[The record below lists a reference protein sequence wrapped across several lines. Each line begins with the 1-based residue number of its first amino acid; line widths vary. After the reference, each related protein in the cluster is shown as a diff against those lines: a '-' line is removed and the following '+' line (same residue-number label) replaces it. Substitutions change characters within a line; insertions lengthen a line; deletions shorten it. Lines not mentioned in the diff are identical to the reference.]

1 MIEVKGLTKFYGT
14 FRALHDVSFSVAK
27 GEVLGFLGPN
37 GAGKST
43 TMKILTSFISAS
55 EGTATVCGIDVHAQP
70 LEVRKRI
77 GYLPENPPLYVEM
90 PVDSYLQFAGRSR
103 GLKGHALADRVD
115 TVVQDC
121 GLRPKLKARI
131 GELSKGYRQRVG
143 LAQALIHDPEVLILD
158 EPTSGMDPM
167 QVIEIRQLINRLR
180 RDKCIIFSTH
190 ILQEATAVASRLV
203 IINGGRKIADGVTD
217 DLAAKAADRLDVR
230 VLVRGAGMEFVDTL
244 RKVPGAASVEEQIAP
259 DGYRRYLVRVTG
271 GQRGTRDCC
280 EQIAAM
286 VQHSSLALA
295 ELAPEKL
302 TLEGIFLNLLR
313 KEADA
318 AAPKPAAPATE
329 AVAAKPES
337 PTVALPEDPDATAAA
352 TRVTGHPTTSDS
364 YKAAAS
370 ETAYDDQ
377 FGTEAIK
384 AAEAAEAAKVA
395 RAQAASDSDGYDP
408 FSTVR
413 LEETDTA
420 ALIREEARKLAEQ
433 NAQRKRGDA

>member
-43 TMKILTSFISAS
+43 TMKILTSYISAS

-203 IINGGRKIADGVTD
+203 IINGGEKIADGVAE
-217 DLAAKAADRLDVR
+217 DLASKAADRQDIR
-230 VLVRGAGMEFVDTL
+230 VLVRGADAAFAEVL
-244 RKVPGAASVEEQIAP
+244 RSVPGTASVEEQVGP
-259 DGYRRYLVRVTG
+259 EGYRRYLVRADG
-271 GQRGTRDCC
+271 GQRGTRETC
-280 EQIAAM
+280 ERIAA
-286 VQHSSLALA
+286 LAQGRNLPLA

-313 KEADA
+313 KSADKADPKPVPA
-318 AAPKPAAPATE
+318 AKPAAE
-329 AVAAKPES
+329 APVAKPAD
-337 PTVALPEDPDATAAA
+337 VPEDPESTAAA
-352 TRVTGHPTTSDS
+352 TRVTGQATETELYRASP
-364 YKAAAS
+364 S

-384 AAEAAEAAKVA
+384 AAETAAAA
-395 RAQAASDSDGYDP
+395 RAAREQAAGEEDGDP

-413 LEETDTA
+413 LEETETA
-420 ALIREEARKLAEQ
+420 ALAREQARKLKQQSEQ
-433 NAQRKRGDA
+433 PRKEDA

>member
-43 TMKILTSFISAS
+43 TMKILTSYISAS

-70 LEVRKRI
+70 LEVRRRI

-115 TVVQDC
+115 TVVQEC

-203 IINGGRKIADGVTD
+203 IINGGEKIADGVAE
-217 DLAAKAADRLDVR
+217 DLASKAADRQDIR
-230 VLVRGAGMEFVDTL
+230 VLVRGADAAFAEAL
-244 RKVPGAASVEEQIAP
+244 RAVPGTASVEEQVGP
-259 DGYRRYLVRVTG
+259 DGYRRYLVRADG
-271 GQRGTRDCC
+271 GQRGTRETC
-280 EQIAAM
+280 ERIAA
-286 VQHSSLALA
+286 LAQGRNLPIA

-313 KEADA
+313 KSADK
-318 AAPKPAAPATE
+318 AAP
-329 AVAAKPES
+329 VAAKPVTKPAEKPAAAS
-337 PTVALPEDPDATAAA
+337 PADLPDDPVSTAAA
-352 TRVTGHPTTSDS
+352 TRVTADATTMDM
-364 YKAAAS
+364 YKSSAS
-370 ETAYDDQ
+370 ETAYDQ

-384 AAEAAEAAKVA
+384 AAEAAAAAKSA
-395 RAQAASDSDGYDP
+395 REQADAGDDGDP

-420 ALIREEARKLAEQ
+420 AVIREQARKLKEQ
-433 NAQRKRGDA
+433 QRKEDA